1 MIGTMRED
9 YKVLWDS
16 ITVNLIKLGWCGEM
30 VYESGKAP
38 WGSDVWHLKESWNYQ
53 NKAKGIWEESQES
66 FPPKG
71 NYWAGFEEWV
81 SV

>member
-1 MIGTMRED
+1 MIGTMREN

-38 WGSDVWHLKESWNYQ
+38 
-53 NKAKGIWEESQES
+53 
-66 FPPKG
+66 
-71 NYWAGFEEWV
+71 
-81 SV
+81 